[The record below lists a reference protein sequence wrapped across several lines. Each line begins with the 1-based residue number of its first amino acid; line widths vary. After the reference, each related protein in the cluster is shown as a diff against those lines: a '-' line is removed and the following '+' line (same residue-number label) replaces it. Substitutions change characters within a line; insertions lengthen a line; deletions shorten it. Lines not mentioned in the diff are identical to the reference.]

1 MLSDVKAYCL
11 CIVSHILDMEWFFR
25 EELGLFFNRS
35 CLWGHHK
42 IVNQR
47 KTGIIKINIAGVF
60 ENDIGIPIKK
70 SKVPFWKDLR
80 LTLVTFLKD
89 SITCTCDKH
98 IIDIVRKP
106 LISRNYS
113 KIVGFIGSRCYI
125 FFVYKLNIMIIDP
138 TPKLNLM
145 VTRVYVDPVHIFIA
159 TIIVTT
165 ENEGSSTT
173 SFLEGHI
180 CWIDKILALGL
191 RIKERVSLVFSFW
204 MNTVSLH
211 FPVTILVCGHPF

>member
-1 MLSDVKAYCL
+1 M
-11 CIVSHILDMEWFFR
+11 
-25 EELGLFFNRS
+25 
-35 CLWGHHK
+35 
-42 IVNQR
+42 
-47 KTGIIKINIAGVF
+47 
-60 ENDIGIPIKK
+60 
-70 SKVPFWKDLR
+70 
-80 LTLVTFLKD
+80 TLITFLKN
-89 SITCTCDKH
+89 SVACTCDKH

-113 KIVGFIGSRCYI
+113 KIVGFIGSWCYI

-165 ENEGSSTT
+165 ENEGSGTT

-180 CWIDKILALGL
+180 C
-191 RIKERVSLVFSFW
+191 
-204 MNTVSLH
+204 
-211 FPVTILVCGHPF
+211 